1 MAYLDRETL
10 EKVKGY
16 RFFVYLRKSS
26 EDSEDRQ
33 IASLPRQ
40 THEVEEQ
47 LIKKYGLRI
56 VRATSD
62 KPYYE
67 ESKTAFKEGRVGFND
82 MIRRIET
89 REAEG
94 VIVWH
99 ANRLARNYGDGG
111 RFVQMI
117 PDRKIKIVLTCSGF
131 YENTPRDLEYLMTE
145 FTRATRDSGDKSEAV
160 KSGNR
165 ERFFEKKLWIG
176 PAKPGYL
183 NYIDPITK
191 EKTTPIDPD
200 RLPLLQEAIRF
211 ILSGS
216 STPMEAL
223 HWLNEKKGY
232 RSKKTKRQGGRPMS
246 KSGFYRLLADPF
258 YYGLMV
264 RKQGEIIGTETG
276 SHEPMII
283 KDEFDRLQ
291 IILGRKGRPH
301 FTEHEFPYKSVLKC
315 GECGGSITAEERWQI
330 ICPACKTK
338 FHRGK
343 KTDKCKGCGIL
354 IEEMK
359 NPIILHYIHYHCTKK
374 VHPDCSQGSITPGK
388 LEQKIDETLKRF
400 EIPEEF
406 KDWAIKYLNE
416 LTDYEVQNR
425 EAVRQNFKGAYD
437 DCVKKLDNLLKLKIS
452 PQNSNGDV
460 ISDEEYTGQR
470 KSLLEEKQALL
481 EKINN
486 TDTRQNNWMELSE
499 RTFEFARYA
508 RYWFANGDVKT
519 KTQILATLGS
529 DITVRDREL
538 VIDGYKSFFL
548 IEKGLEEVRETAK
561 ALEPTKSL
569 DELLQS
575 GVAEPLRTAWLGDR
589 ESDPN

>member
-1 MAYLDRETL
+1 MAYLDKETL

-16 RFFVYLRKSS
+16 RFFTYLRKSS

-40 THEVEEQ
+40 THEVEDQ
-47 LIKKYGLRI
+47 VIKKYGLKI
-56 VRATSD
+56 IKAGSD

-67 ESKTAFKEGRVGFND
+67 ESRTAFKEGRPDFND
-82 MIRRIET
+82 MIRRIDAG
-89 REAEG
+89 EADG

-111 RFVQMI
+111 RFVQKVM
-117 PDRKIKIVLTCSGF
+117 DGKIKIVLTCYGF

-145 FTRATRDSGDKSEAV
+145 FTRAARDSGDKSEAV

-176 PAKPGYL
+176 PAKPGYI

-191 EKTTPIDPD
+191 EKTTPVDPD
-200 RLPLLQEAIRF
+200 RFPLIQEAMRL
-211 ILSGS
+211 ILDGR
-216 STPMEAL
+216 STPMEVW
-223 HWLNEKKGY
+223 HWLNEEKGY
-232 RSKKTKRQGGRPMS
+232 RSKKTKRQGGKPMA
-246 KSGFYRLLADPF
+246 KSGFYRMLSDPF

-264 RKQGEIIGTETG
+264 RKQGETVATETG
-276 SHEPMII
+276 VHQPMIK
-283 KDEFDRLQ
+283 KDEFDHLQ

-301 FTEHEFPYKSVLKC
+301 FTGHEFPYKSVLKC

-343 KTDKCKGCGIL
+343 KTDRCKGCALL

-359 NPIILHYIHYHCTKK
+359 NPTILHYIHYHCTKK

-406 KDWAIKYLNE
+406 KDWAIKHLNE
-416 LTDYEVQNR
+416 LNDHEVQDR
-425 EAVRQNFKGAYD
+425 ESVRQNFKGAYD

-460 ISDEEYTGQR
+460 ISDEEYTNQR

-481 EKINN
+481 ERIND
-486 TDTRQNNWMELSE
+486 TDARQNNWLELSE

-529 DITVRDREL
+529 DITVKDREL
-538 VIDGYKSFFL
+538 AIDGQKAFFL

-561 ALEPTKSL
+561 ALEPTKSM

-575 GVAEPLRTAWLGDR
+575 GVFEPLRSCWLRG
-589 ESDPN
+589 